1 MSSVLLFL
9 TKGTCAAYMGLH
21 CQALPYIN
29 GSGGGKQREGGRESL
44 YLGNREAERRG
55 PVRLRVTLC
64 WTQSHR
70 QL

>member
-29 GSGGGKQREGGRESL
+29 GSAGGKQKGRGQREPVPRKQGG
-44 YLGNREAERRG
+44 
-55 PVRLRVTLC
+55 
-64 WTQSHR
+64 
-70 QL
+70 